1 MNKDFT
7 LNSYTNYLEILKNHG
22 YCFYRYDEY
31 MQNVKLVDKYC
42 LIRHDVDRNPKR
54 SLEMA
59 QIENSLNIKS
69 TYYFR
74 VKRNTFNPSIIKKI
88 ESLWHEIG
96 YHYESLSDTN
106 GNIEGAI
113 KDFTLNLKK
122 FRKIAKIKT
131 CSMHGRPFKKHD
143 NRDLWRVNKN
153 HDYLI
158 NELKMVG
165 EVYLDIDYSDIAYI
179 NDTGRNWTS
188 QESNIRDK
196 VSSKIPADFRS
207 SAELISY
214 FKKTP
219 HKKIVFQIHPERWSD
234 NFIIWHVQN
243 LKDGIINLI
252 KKLILLRRRQ
262 YLKKINS

>member
-1 MNKDFT
+1 MTKQA
-7 LNSYTNYLEILKNHG
+7 EIQQNTTKLIEFISRKFETGELDNTSLVEVFKASG
-22 YCFYRYDEY
+22 RY
-31 MQNVKLVDKYC
+31 
-42 LIRHDVDRNPKR
+42 
-54 SLEMA
+54 
-59 QIENSLNIKS
+59 
-69 TYYFR
+69 
-74 VKRNTFNPSIIKKI
+74 
-88 ESLWHEIG
+88 
-96 YHYESLSDTN
+96 
-106 GNIEGAI
+106 
-113 KDFTLNLKK
+113 LNLQTISDYAREHKMSYEGVKK